1 MNSHFPNS
9 FKWLGDESGAQGGAG
24 APGRAVVVNAKRRGK
39 KMDLPASSGMIM
51 EATFAMPQRE
61 TRSAQETPTAAETSC
76 KARRMRKLSQG
87 MLGMIGGR
95 RSGRVHLWNEVAP
108 LLETVWAAD
117 GERTGACA
125 GEAEAMLQVAEAA
138 GVCSFAQ
145 TIEGARQFLL
155 EQGGARMLALAR
167 QALNERLPYEAIR
180 ALTLNVVDEGHTA
193 AVVRAE
199 VALSKRPALVL
210 ALLVARDLGT
220 AAAKLG
226 AQASDLRVWHRM
238 SPRRAAEV
246 MDEGTGCIRWFGQ
259 AREVPVIAAQWIEG
273 ETLFPSVFEGLRHG
287 RRRQAAGS
295 LGPLA
300 GMSGS
305 ATTQDMGDV
314 ASEAVAAVAAASE
327 AAAGCGVCEVVQ
339 DTPSGRMSREELAA
353 KCGEREV
360 LALCLARQLA
370 ELRSALA
377 TFALDGACE
386 RMIDLEQGNAMLDRQ
401 GTVVLVG
408 SAARSWCGALGAWP
422 YRLAGALMGPSRGE
436 EIAVRPLVAEAVLAG
451 LAAVARRPGGEAI
464 AAAMLQQARSLDVGK
479 RALEGLVPAEA
490 REQIA
495 AAVLELLPAA
505 QAQLER
511 GQQR

>member
-1 MNSHFPNS
+1 
-9 FKWLGDESGAQGGAG
+9 
-24 APGRAVVVNAKRRGK
+24 
-39 KMDLPASSGMIM
+39 
-51 EATFAMPQRE
+51 MPQRE
-61 TRSAQETPTAAETSC
+61 TRGELETSTAPGPG
-76 KARRMRKLSQG
+76 KARRMRKVSQG
-87 MLGMIGGR
+87 MLGMIGGPER
-95 RSGRVHLWNEVAP
+95 QARQDLWNEVAP

-125 GEAEAMLQVAEAA
+125 GEAEAMLQAAEEA

-155 EQGGARMLALAR
+155 ERGGARMLALVR
-167 QALNERLPYEAIR
+167 QARNEQLPYEAIR
-180 ALTLNVVDEGHTA
+180 ALTLSVVDEGHTA

-199 VALSKRPALVL
+199 VALSKRPSLVL

-226 AQASDLRVWHRM
+226 AQASDLRVWHRL

-246 MDEGTGCIRWFGQ
+246 LDEGTACIRWFGQ

-273 ETLFPSVFEGLRHG
+273 ETLFPSVFEGLRQG
-287 RRRQAAGS
+287 RRRQAQGSFGHFAGV
-295 LGPLA
+295 
-300 GMSGS
+300 SG
-305 ATTQDMGDV
+305 TGTMQEIGDV
-314 ASEAVAAVAAASE
+314 ASEAASE
-327 AAAGCGVCEVVQ
+327 PAPLPVVSGVCEAVQ

-353 KCGEREV
+353 RCGEREV

-408 SAARSWCGALGAWP
+408 SAARSWCGSLGAWP
-422 YRLAGALMGPSRGE
+422 YRLAGALMRPARSE

-451 LAAVARRPGGEAI
+451 LAAVTRRPGGEAI
-464 AAAMLQQARSLDVGK
+464 AMAMLQQARNLDVGK

-490 REQIA
+490 RAQIA

-505 QAQLER
+505 KAQRER
-511 GQQR
+511 GGR

>member
-1 MNSHFPNS
+1 
-9 FKWLGDESGAQGGAG
+9 
-24 APGRAVVVNAKRRGK
+24 
-39 KMDLPASSGMIM
+39 
-51 EATFAMPQRE
+51 MPQRE
-61 TRSAQETPTAAETSC
+61 TRSELETPTGPGPG
-76 KARRMRKLSQG
+76 KARRMRKVSQG
-87 MLGMIGGR
+87 MLGMIGGPER
-95 RSGRVHLWNEVAP
+95 QGRQDLWNEVAP

-125 GEAEAMLQVAEAA
+125 GEAEVMLQVAEAA

-155 EQGGARMLALAR
+155 ERDGARMLALVR
-167 QALNERLPYEAIR
+167 QARNERLPYEAIR

-199 VALSKRPALVL
+199 VALSKRPSLVL

-226 AQASDLRVWHRM
+226 AQASDLRVWHRL

-246 MDEGTGCIRWFGQ
+246 LDEGTGCIRWFGQ

-273 ETLFPSVFEGLRHG
+273 ETMFPSVFEGLRQG
-287 RRRQAAGS
+287 RRRQATGSPGPCAGEHS
-295 LGPLA
+295 
-300 GMSGS
+300 S
-305 ATTQDMGDV
+305 ATTREMGDG
-314 ASEAVAAVAAASE
+314 ALEAAVAEAASGPVPMVV
-327 AAAGCGVCEVVQ
+327 ASGVCEAVQ
-339 DTPSGRMSREELAA
+339 DTPSGTMSREELAA
-353 KCGEREV
+353 RCGEREV

-370 ELRSALA
+370 EMRSALA

-408 SAARSWCGALGAWP
+408 SAARSWWGALGAWP
-422 YRLAGALMGPSRGE
+422 YRLAGALMGPARSE
-436 EIAVRPLVAEAVLAG
+436 EILVRPLVAEAVLAG
-451 LAAVARRPGGEAI
+451 LAAVTRRPGGEAI
-464 AAAMLQQARSLDVGK
+464 ATAMLQQARNLDVGN
-479 RALEGLVPAEA
+479 RALEGLVPAAA
-490 REQIA
+490 RARIA

-505 QAQLER
+505 KAQLER
-511 GQQR
+511 G